1 MDVSVQRK
9 YADKSPFNIVDDS
22 ADPCKKVYH
31 KFCKLK
37 LGTKNL
43 SLSLQLSPLG
53 RRLGLLLVTRR
64 EGRASPVHVTETSG
78 GHKIGGWGGGGLHVI
93 TCFLFDDRLYETY
106 LNHSIKYLGT
116 NQVAIVTGRE
126 RK

>member
-1 MDVSVQRK
+1 MNENSLGLGLGTTSSYGEMKVSTFKPQHQVDVSMQTK

-31 KFCKLK
+31 NFCKLK
-37 LGTKNL
+37 LGKRNL

-53 RRLGLLLVTRR
+53 RRLGLLLVTKR

-78 GHKIGGWGGGGLHVI
+78 GHKMVGGGAYTL
-93 TCFLFDDRLYETY
+93 
-106 LNHSIKYLGT
+106 
-116 NQVAIVTGRE
+116 
-126 RK
+126 